1 MSRDPSNPKVV
12 PLPTRSL
19 NEESP
24 SFATCVGELV
34 GWTDEQGPI
43 VNYPDNPHPPLPA
56 ISAVALDGDTARE
69 LAEAGQRVILAF
81 DRGRSDRP
89 ILMAL
94 VHEPTSTPEACVD
107 ADADA
112 DADPPDEPLRV
123 SVDGEN
129 VTLTGK
135 RTIELRCGKAS
146 IVLTKAGKVIIRG
159 THLVSSSSGANRIR
173 GGSVELN

>member
-34 GWTDEQGPI
+34 GWTEEQGPI
-43 VNYPDNPHPPLPA
+43 VNYPDNPNPPLPA
-56 ISAVALDGDTARE
+56 ISAVALDGDTARR

-94 VHEPTSTPEACVD
+94 VHEPKPALEARD
-107 ADADA
+107 DA
-112 DADPPDEPLRV
+112 DADPPVEPLRV
-123 SVDGEN
+123 SVDGES